1 MGEARR
7 ECLDLVL
14 ISALWFLSMG
24 TAEKAL
30 PRSLQPFPMH
40 FPFSSSSSACVDA
53 RSQDAVQKERPG
65 CQRSPSQIQKTLR
78 CCMQ

>member
-30 PRSLQPFPMH
+30 PRSLQPFPMN

-53 RSQDAVQKERPG
+53 RSQNAVQALRPG
-65 CQRSPSQIQKTLR
+65 GKSSVV
-78 CCMQ
+78 

>member
-14 ISALWFLSMG
+14 ISALWFLSRG

-30 PRSLQPFPMH
+30 PL
-40 FPFSSSSSACVDA
+40 
-53 RSQDAVQKERPG
+53 
-65 CQRSPSQIQKTLR
+65 SPSLSHAFSFF
-78 CCMQ
+78 